1 MATSGDF
8 NLAIDTV
15 RAFADQGA
23 TEVIYHVTGTDV
35 ERELAAFAP
44 AAVALPERA
53 SVTST
58 N

>member
-1 MATSGDF
+1 
-8 NLAIDTV
+8 LAIDTV